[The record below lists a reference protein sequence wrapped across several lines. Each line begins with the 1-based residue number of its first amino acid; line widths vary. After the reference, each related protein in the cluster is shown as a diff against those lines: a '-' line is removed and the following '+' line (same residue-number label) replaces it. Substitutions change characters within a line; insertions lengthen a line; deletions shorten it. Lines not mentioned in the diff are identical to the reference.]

1 MILQN
6 RSAIITGANQGLGE
20 AIARAYV
27 AAGAN
32 VYLCARNDELLQQ
45 VRTGI
50 AETAAPGQ
58 QVLAETC
65 DVSKPAQVEHL
76 VADAMAAFGKI
87 DILVNNA
94 GVYGPKGES
103 ESVDWDEWQQ
113 ALEIN
118 LYGTVLPTR
127 AVLPHFKQAGYGK
140 IINISGG
147 GATNPLPRFSAYA
160 ASKAAVVRFSETI
173 AEEVRSFH
181 IDVNA
186 IAPGA
191 LNTRLLDEVLEAG
204 PAAVGENFYKRA
216 IEQKERGGAPLNRG
230 ADLCVFLAAAA
241 SNGITG
247 KLISAVWDP
256 WEKLPEYQQQ
266 LQSDIYTLRRI
277 IPKDRGQD
285 WGDR

>member
-1 MILQN
+1 MTLQY
-6 RSAIITGANQGLGE
+6 RSAIITGANQGLGK
-20 AIARAYV
+20 AIAQAFV

-32 VYLCARNDELLQQ
+32 VYLCARNEAVLNQARDE
-45 VRTGI
+45 I
-50 AETAAPGQ
+50 AASAQAGQ

-65 DVSKPAQVEHL
+65 DVSKRDQVDQL
-76 VADAMAAFGKI
+76 VSNAINAFGKL

-127 AVLPHFKQAGYGK
+127 AVLPHFKSASYGK

-173 AEEVRSFH
+173 AEEARAFH

-186 IAPGA
+186 VAPGA

-204 PAAVGENFYKRA
+204 PEVVGENFYKRA
-216 IEQKERGGAPLNRG
+216 VTQKERGGSPLNRG
-230 ADLCVFLAAAA
+230 ADLCVYLASAA
-241 SNGITG
+241 SDGITG

-256 WEKLPEYQQQ
+256 WENLQDFQQQ

-277 IPKDRGQD
+277 VPKDRGQD

>member
-6 RSAIITGANQGLGE
+6 RTAIITGANQGLGK
-20 AIARAYV
+20 AIAETFV
-27 AAGAN
+27 ASGAN
-32 VYLCARNDELLQQ
+32 VYLCARNDVLLEQ
-45 VRTGI
+45 VRDQI
-50 AETAAPGQ
+50 AENATAGQ
-58 QVLAETC
+58 RVLAEPC
-65 DVSKPAQVEHL
+65 DVSKPDQVEKLIHN
-76 VADAMAAFGKI
+76 AIDAFGKI

-118 LYGTVLPTR
+118 LYGTVLPIR
-127 AVLPHFKQAGYGK
+127 ALLPHFKAAGGGK

-191 LNTRLLDEVLEAG
+191 LNTRLLDEVLDAG
-204 PAAVGENFYKRA
+204 PAVVGENFYKRA
-216 IEQKERGGAPLNRG
+216 LEQKERGGAPLERG
-230 ADLCVFLAAAA
+230 ADLCVFLASAA
-241 SNGITG
+241 SDGITG
-247 KLISAVWDP
+247 KLISAIWDP
-256 WEKLPEYQQQ
+256 WENLPEHQQQ

>member
-6 RSAIITGANQGLGE
+6 RSALITGANQGLGL
-20 AIARAYV
+20 AIAQAFV

-32 VYLCARNDELLQQ
+32 VYLCARNDGLLRQ
-45 VRTGI
+45 VRDQI
-50 AETAAPGQ
+50 AETATTEQ
-58 QVLAETC
+58 QVLAERC
-65 DVSKPAQVEHL
+65 DVSKPDQVNQL
-76 VADAMAAFGKI
+76 VQNALEALGKI

-118 LYGTVLPTR
+118 LYGTVLPIR
-127 AVLPHFKQAGYGK
+127 ALLPHFKTRSYGK

-204 PAAVGENFYKRA
+204 PSVVGENFYNRA
-216 IEQKERGGAPLNRG
+216 LEQKERGGAPLNRG
-230 ADLCVFLAAAA
+230 AELCVFLASAA
-241 SNGITG
+241 SDGITG
-247 KLISAVWDP
+247 KLISAIWDP
-256 WEKLPEYQQQ
+256 WEKLPDYQQQ

-285 WGDR
+285 WGER

>member
-32 VYLCARNDELLQQ
+32 VYLCARNDELLQKVKTELASQ
-45 VRTGI
+45 AATGQ
-50 AETAAPGQ
+50 E
-58 QVLAETC
+58 VLAETC
-65 DVSKPAQVEHL
+65 DVSKPSSVENL
-76 VADAMAAFGKI
+76 VAHAVTAFGKI

-94 GVYGPKGES
+94 GIYGPKGES

-113 ALEIN
+113 AIEIN

-127 AVLPHFKQAGYGK
+127 AVLPHFKAASYGK

-173 AEEVRSFH
+173 AEEVRPFH

-186 IAPGA
+186 VAPGA

-204 PAAVGENFYKRA
+204 PAVVGENFYKRA

-230 ADLCVFLAAAA
+230 ADLCVFLASAA
-241 SNGITG
+241 SDGITG

-256 WEKLPEYQQQ
+256 WEKLPDYQQQ
-266 LQSDIYTLRRI
+266 LESDIYTLRRI
-277 IPKDRGQD
+277 VPKDRGQD